1 MPEVAVAFS
10 NNDIAIVAWTFDRH
24 LDGCLGFA
32 IHQIDVGNDNKETV
46 LPAMARFAG
55 QTGSDLTTAQAP
67 IQKFWWKDL
76 YAKRGGTYQYLI
88 VPMGG
93 APGGMLT
100 PLADTQS
107 LRSNRVTLT
116 PERSPFEV
124 YFNRG
129 IVATQALAHALGD
142 HPSVDALTPHIQN
155 PDDPIR
161 INLMGQLQE
170 GVTSLLARADKNGGV
185 IHAALYELNDPQ
197 GLEKQLHANAKSR
210 NVILGNE
217 DGPASDDADA
227 DNRAALKAAGANVI
241 DRILGKGD
249 IPHNKFMVLTEN
261 DQPAA
266 VLSGSTNW
274 TSTGLC
280 TQSNNAL
287 IIESRDV
294 AQRYL
299 DYWNALKADTDAA
312 DSDPHKLQS
321 PALRTFDHGNNDKAL
336 AGPIDLGGGVKV
348 ELMLSPNTPGKL
360 GKHPDTPNDMGRVF
374 ELMDGAKQA
383 ILFLAFDPGNNSILD
398 EAGRILA
405 KKPDLFV
412 RGALTNAQRAT
423 NFSAAL
429 HAGGA
434 AEAHDGGA
442 PTGEKRGAGTVTVVG
457 EQGKPKKQGEASGI
471 DYRAIPAGAVT
482 AKDAPGGWE
491 AELAKYGF
499 AIIHSKIV
507 VIDPFSDNCVVV
519 TGSHNLGFRASHN
532 NDENMVII
540 HGHRGLA
547 EAYACNVLDVYDHYA
562 WRFFLK
568 ENPSQFG
575 KPLEGDDKWQERYI
589 TGPAVKS
596 AEMRFWLAAGGEAST
611 PADNSPASAPKQPI
625 MSNLPPTAPQSL
637 VEQVPV
643 VQQAKAKTKTAKP
656 AVKPA
661 GKKAAAKSPAGKV
674 AKKASGKA
682 GKKTGKKTAKKAASK
697 KSAKTSVKKAVK
709 KAAKAGAA
717 KKVGKMKTGKASKKK
732 ATKKKTGKKR

>member
-1 MPEVAVAFS
+1 MPQVAVAFS
-10 NNDIAIVAWTFDRH
+10 NNDIAVVAWTFDRH

-32 IHQIDVGNDNKETV
+32 IHQIDIDNNSKETI

-55 QTGSDLTTAQAP
+55 QTGADLTTAQAP

-76 YAKRGGTYQYLI
+76 YAKRGGSYEYLI

-93 APGGMLT
+93 TPGQALT
-100 PLADTQS
+100 PLAGVQP

-116 PERSPFEV
+116 PQRAPFEV

-155 PDDPIR
+155 PTDPIR

-170 GVTSLLARADKNGGV
+170 GVTSLLSRADKNGGT

-197 GLEKQLHANAKSR
+197 GLEKRLHDSARSL

-217 DGPASDDADA
+217 VGPKSDDADA
-227 DNRAALKAAGANVI
+227 ANRAALKAAGANVI

-249 IPHNKFMVLTEN
+249 IPHNKFMVLSEN
-261 DQPAA
+261 NQPAA

-287 IIESRDV
+287 VIESKDV
-294 AQRYL
+294 AQRYI
-299 DYWNALKADTDAA
+299 DYWNALKADTGAA
-312 DSDPHKLQS
+312 GGDQHKLQS
-321 PALRTFDHGNNDKAL
+321 PTLRTFDHGNNDKAI
-336 AGPIDLGGGVKV
+336 AGPIDLGNGVKV
-348 ELMLSPNTPGKL
+348 EVMLSPNTPGKL
-360 GKHPDTPNDMGRVF
+360 AKNPDKPNDMGRVF

-398 EAGRILA
+398 EAGSLLR

-423 NFSAAL
+423 NFSEAL
-429 HAGGA
+429 HAGGS
-434 AEAHDGGA
+434 AEADDTAA
-442 PTGEKRGAGTVTVVG
+442 PAEHTRGAGTVTVVG
-457 EQGKPKKQGEASGI
+457 DQGKPKKQGEANGI
-471 DYRAIPAGAVT
+471 DFRAIAAGAVT
-482 AKDAPGGWE
+482 AQDAPGGWE

-507 VIDPFSDNCVVV
+507 VIDPFSDDCVVV
-519 TGSHNLGFRASHN
+519 TGSHNLGYRASHN

-562 WRFFLK
+562 WRFLLK
-568 ENPSQFG
+568 EHPNQFG
-575 KPLEGDDKWQERYI
+575 KPLEGDEQWQERYI
-589 TGPAVKS
+589 TGPTVKS
-596 AEMRFWLAAGGEAST
+596 AEMRFWLAAGGQ
-611 PADNSPASAPKQPI
+611 AP
-625 MSNLPPTAPQSL
+625 SSPPTAPESP
-637 VEQVPV
+637 VEQAPV
-643 VQQAKAKTKTAKP
+643 VQQAKAKTAKR

-661 GKKAAAKSPAGKV
+661 GQKAAAKSSAGKV
-674 AKKASGKA
+674 TKKAAKKAV
-682 GKKTGKKTAKKAASK
+682 KKSSK
-697 KSAKTSVKKAVK
+697 KSAKTKKAAAKAPVKKAGK
-709 KAAKAGAA
+709 KAAKLWVGNKGAGKKAGKTA
-717 KKVGKMKTGKASKKK
+717 KKSKKRG
-732 ATKKKTGKKR
+732 AKKR